1 MRLLRYVLFVSAF
14 LMGFVLQ
21 AQQHTMSLQGEVALQ
36 AQDMD
41 AAAYYPMSDENDNL
55 CTLIKVTLT
64 NELSNPLVLETGG
77 LAVVKREERENGEI
91 WFWVPS
97 QVRNLVF
104 SCKGYQK
111 MEPIPVRLQV
121 AKVYRL
127 TLRTDAQVHT
137 FTTVQAT
144 YAFLKMQIHPSRAAN
159 ALVSIGKTLSY
170 ETDVRY
176 AEEGFYASPLPLD
189 YGTYYYKVEH
199 ELFGTVSGTLQLN
212 ENSTVEEVT
221 LQPTYGYLKI
231 TSEPSGA
238 ILAVDGKRV
247 GTTPWTSSELP
258 AGSVQVRLQ
267 ANNYSLLEEQVM
279 VVGNGQVQPHHFQ
292 LASFLGTVT
301 CRCDMADAE
310 IWVDQEYK
318 GLGSWTGQLNAQVPH
333 MLEVRKAGHQSQS
346 IQFSVQRGQ
355 TTTETIAPPIPMYG
369 TLVLNTTPGACQVL
383 IDGKS
388 VGTSPLVQQLLVG
401 QHKLQVS
408 KNGYQTQD
416 IDIQIR
422 HNERLDHL
430 CTLKQQTAQQT
441 SQQAPKQQTT
451 QQPPK
456 KQQSSKNGMVSGKVT
471 DAKTGEPILAASVM
485 VKGQTASGTLTDQDG
500 KFSLKAAENATL
512 QVSFLGYKTATV
524 AVNQRSVINIALE
537 QDAPQQTEPEDP
549 GKFQRITVR
558 HNVTQDGVK
567 GMNLLLDF
575 SVKGMKG
582 KKGRC
587 VVYFYDKDGNKL
599 KDKNKSYH
607 TVDGQISVGRDIE
620 PGYEESWYTD
630 FTLFMPYSELE
641 LSPGTHE
648 LKYHC
653 QVWDRS
659 VQPNKSLLSS
669 ETYQFKVEK
678 GANGAADQGS
688 TVNPITG
695 QIKDITVEHNY
706 VKDGVKGMRIL
717 VDFNVQNMRGIDGS
731 CDVYF
736 YLKNGDPVKG
746 KNSEYQ
752 TQKGTLTTSFAI
764 NPRYED
770 SRYTDFELFVPYSE
784 FDLESGKYDLKF
796 YCRIWEKSSGWKKV
810 VDSNYQH
817 FQFSR

>member
-1 MRLLRYVLFVSAF
+1 
-14 LMGFVLQ
+14 
-21 AQQHTMSLQGEVALQ
+21 
-36 AQDMD
+36 
-41 AAAYYPMSDENDNL
+41 
-55 CTLIKVTLT
+55 
-64 NELSNPLVLETGG
+64 
-77 LAVVKREERENGEI
+77 
-91 WFWVPS
+91 
-97 QVRNLVF
+97 
-104 SCKGYQK
+104 
-111 MEPIPVRLQV
+111 
-121 AKVYRL
+121 
-127 TLRTDAQVHT
+127 
-137 FTTVQAT
+137 
-144 YAFLKMQIHPSRAAN
+144 
-159 ALVSIGKTLSY
+159 
-170 ETDVRY
+170 
-176 AEEGFYASPLPLD
+176 
-189 YGTYYYKVEH
+189 
-199 ELFGTVSGTLQLN
+199 
-212 ENSTVEEVT
+212 
-221 LQPTYGYLKI
+221 
-231 TSEPSGA
+231 
-238 ILAVDGKRV
+238 
-247 GTTPWTSSELP
+247 
-258 AGSVQVRLQ
+258 
-267 ANNYSLLEEQVM
+267 
-279 VVGNGQVQPHHFQ
+279 
-292 LASFLGTVT
+292 
-301 CRCDMADAE
+301 
-310 IWVDQEYK
+310 VDQEYK

-369 TLVLNTTPGACQVL
+369 TLVVNTTPGACQVL

-408 KNGYQTQD
+408 KNGYQTQN

-456 KQQSSKNGMVSGKVT
+456 KQQSSQNGMVSGKVT

-524 AVNQRSVINIALE
+524 AVNQRSVVNIALE
-537 QDAPQQTEPEDP
+537 QDVPQQTESEDP
-549 GKFQRITVR
+549 GEFRRITVE
-558 HNVTQDGVK
+558 HNVMKDGVK

-587 VVYFYDKDGNKL
+587 SVYFYDKDGNKL
-599 KDKNKSYH
+599 KDKNNQYN
-607 TVDGQISVGRDIE
+607 TTDGQISVGRDIE

-641 LSPGTHE
+641 LSPGIHE

-653 QVWDRS
+653 RVWDRS
-659 VQPNKSLLSS
+659 VQPNKSLLRSD
-669 ETYQFKVEK
+669 TYEFKLKK
-678 GANGAADQGS
+678 GANGAADEGS

-695 QIKDITVEHNY
+695 QIKDITVEHNF
-706 VKDGVKGMRIL
+706 VKDGVKGMKIL
-717 VDFNVQNMRGIDGS
+717 VDFEVQHMRGTDGS

-752 TQKGTLTTSFAI
+752 TQKGTLTTSVAI
-764 NPRYED
+764 NPRYKE
-770 SRYTDFELFVPYSE
+770 SYYTDFELFVPYRE